1 MISGNPVILKPPLF
15 FCFYLI
21 VFIVAEYFPKI
32 QNTSTKTFS
41 IFCVSRTKH
50 VFYNFKYKYKQIS
63 IHVSSIER

>member
-1 MISGNPVILKPPLF
+1 MTGFPLIIAF
-15 FCFYLI
+15 IVAI

-50 VFYNFKYKYKQIS
+50 AFYNFKYKYKQIS

>member
-1 MISGNPVILKPPLF
+1 MTGFPLIIAF
-15 FCFYLI
+15 IVAI
-21 VFIVAEYFPKI
+21 VFIVAEYFSKI